1 MYRVTRLPG
10 AAGLLTELSVTG
22 ITDTERIV
30 QCSIGELAPLPA
42 GSQGQLCTAMST
54 ISIARKQRLS
64 VNVQR
69 NAIFGFLCC
78 TVRTIFTDTLGGFK
92 LLRWDDLQLLQQFR
106 MGIPTAEN
114 ACIGQVPNHST
125 DTCRMP
131 AFPRPCTVAVTIQI
145 SCDMLR
151 SIAFMHIL
159 VENNPNY
166 GSFTLVDVQFM
177 QMQGNFWSSAIRVML
192 WLARYFWNR

>member
-92 LLRWDDLQLLQQFR
+92 LLRWDDL
-106 MGIPTAEN
+106 
-114 ACIGQVPNHST
+114 
-125 DTCRMP
+125 
-131 AFPRPCTVAVTIQI
+131 
-145 SCDMLR
+145 
-151 SIAFMHIL
+151 
-159 VENNPNY
+159 
-166 GSFTLVDVQFM
+166 
-177 QMQGNFWSSAIRVML
+177 
-192 WLARYFWNR
+192 

>member
-69 NAIFGFLCC
+69 NAI
-78 TVRTIFTDTLGGFK
+78 
-92 LLRWDDLQLLQQFR
+92 
-106 MGIPTAEN
+106 
-114 ACIGQVPNHST
+114 
-125 DTCRMP
+125 
-131 AFPRPCTVAVTIQI
+131 
-145 SCDMLR
+145 
-151 SIAFMHIL
+151 
-159 VENNPNY
+159 
-166 GSFTLVDVQFM
+166 VQFLKLAACLTERM
-177 QMQGNFWSSAIRVML
+177 MFVDLNFCL
-192 WLARYFWNR
+192 HPKF